1 MCTPQSFRP
10 TMRTLPVIGL
20 TRGPQSQ
27 VIFRDEKYLPLYTH
41 SSSHTHLLFFLKLSW
56 CQVPPSRL
64 WVCPCKV
71 HRIQCCL
78 TNPPTVSFPPAP
90 WAGFAGTALPTLS
103 RLPSDIVTSV
113 SCQPVPDHDL
123 TCVLFIVLCRSYHSA
138 CHMAGAQHWLGVIK
152 MEGVWQTLWTKHPKA
167 FHHFLSLPPFLWGWK
182 RITQFSQPFLQL
194 GVAM

>member
-90 WAGFAGTALPTLS
+90 WAGFASTALPTLS

-113 SCQPVPDHDL
+113 HVSLYQTMTLLVSYSLSFADPTTVPV
-123 TCVLFIVLCRSYHSA
+123 TWQVLSI
-138 CHMAGAQHWLGVIK
+138 G
-152 MEGVWQTLWTKHPKA
+152 
-167 FHHFLSLPPFLWGWK
+167 
-182 RITQFSQPFLQL
+182 
-194 GVAM
+194 